1 MHPKYISVSFSSF
14 IAISTVPS
22 LVYHI
27 AIVIAIL
34 YLILK
39 PLEDSANLPLPETSL
54 DSPAHTQPP
63 LTYPR
68 TPYIHPVPVNHM
80 PLPTIETL
88 LSYTS
93 LPQSHYESLVDG
105 TSRVATSTCSSA
117 STPTRARTDSDSS
130 IASSIASDGSEEKW
144 YDSAEGGEESAAWG
158 EPEGARELQGTVVYG
173 AAGVAVSPR
182 AMQRERREVVFCGS
196 RELERIEETEEEH
209 RWLKLL

>member
-1 MHPKYISVSFSSF
+1 MHPRYISVSFSSF
-14 IAISTVPS
+14 VAISTVPS
-22 LVYHI
+22 LAYHI
-27 AIVIAIL
+27 TIIIATL
-34 YLILK
+34 HLIPK
-39 PLEDSANLPLPETSL
+39 PPEDSANLPLPETSL
-54 DSPAHTQPP
+54 DSPAHAQPP

-68 TPYIHPVPVNHM
+68 TPYIHPIPVNHM

-93 LPQSHYESLVDG
+93 LPQGHYESLVNG

-117 STPTRARTDSDSS
+117 STPTRARTDS
-130 IASSIASDGSEEKW
+130 ASSIASDGSEEKW
-144 YDSAEGGEESAAWG
+144 YDSVEGGEESAAWG

-182 AMQRERREVVFCGS
+182 AMRRERREVMFCGG
-196 RELERIEETEEEH
+196 RELGRIEETEEEH